1 MIALLFGVCKTR
13 PVIGCIGRV
22 LLLQHG
28 MNDDEFVRQFEARS
42 FPFDQWHHRAHVKLA
57 YIYLVRFGFAIAS
70 RKLRDGIRAYNAANN
85 VPDEPTRGYHETLT
99 MFWLRIIQMTVQ
111 EYGPRATADEFF
123 DFHPQLSQKKIH
135 RLFYSSDL
143 FMSARAKREFV
154 EPDLTSLPKG
164 RVAPAT

>member
-1 MIALLFGVCKTR
+1 MFSSLFGGCKTR

-22 LLLQHG
+22 LLLQHSV
-28 MNDDEFVRQFEARS
+28 NDDHFVQQFESCS

-57 YIYLVRFGFAIAS
+57 YIYLVRFGFDSAS
-70 RKLRDGIRAYNAANN
+70 RKLREGIRAYNAANK
-85 VPDEPTRGYHETLT
+85 VPDTPTRGYHETLT
-99 MFWLRIIQMTVQ
+99 MFWLRVIQMSLQ

-123 DFHPQLSQKKIH
+123 EFHTQLGEKKIH

-143 FMSARAKREFV
+143 FMTARAKSEFV

-164 RVAPAT
+164 RGAAAP